1 MKAPIKIPLKF
12 APLLEV
18 SKSHLVRVN
27 QGERNLSIEKA
38 LKVVDLFK
46 AEGKDINLLQIL
58 QELKILI
65 PYLCRC
71 RGAKG
76 R

>member
-1 MKAPIKIPLKF
+1 MKASIKIPLKF

-38 LKVVDLFK
+38 VKAVDLFK
-46 AEGKDINLLQIL
+46 IAGMDIHILQIL
-58 QELKILI
+58 PELKILI

-71 RGAKG
+71 RRAKG